1 MLPEAVAI
9 VCSPKHKETGFF
21 SLTPEYGLNAIAS
34 CRKSGFHPHPKEPPL
49 YKDSSHVRLE
59 GSRGVEIVD
68 LRRRWI
74 SLDTLP
80 LPYREWGEKAPSF
93 CDQSRGERDGTVCL
107 SLSLSKFLVTV
118 YTLYP
123 IPESLE
129 KGSLTVIVFLR
140 FFLLWIV
147 ERKILWLKHVL
158 KYTRKTPTDT
168 HTNTP
173 KLGYYDY
180 YYYYYSTFPG
190 ENWSKQ
196 KQCQLKGP
204 SRIPHEPV
212 VILRRVTN
220 ANYCVLYIR

>member
-1 MLPEAVAI
+1 MRIIYFGDSLNVS
-9 VCSPKHKETGFF
+9 VTVSGCWDWRHTSP
-21 SLTPEYGLNAIAS
+21 LLQ
-34 CRKSGFHPHPKEPPL
+34 EPPL

-74 SLDTLP
+74 SLDAPP
-80 LPYREWGEKAPSF
+80 LSRSGEKSTLFLWSIP
-93 CDQSRGERDGTVCL
+93 RRERWDWLFV

-147 ERKILWLKHVL
+147 ESKILWLKHVL
-158 KYTRKTPTDT
+158 KYTRKTHTDT

-180 YYYYYSTFPG
+180 FIIILPFRARIDRNKNSANCRDRVVYRMS
-190 ENWSKQ
+190 
-196 KQCQLKGP
+196 QL
-204 SRIPHEPV
+204 
-212 VILRRVTN
+212 
-220 ANYCVLYIR
+220 